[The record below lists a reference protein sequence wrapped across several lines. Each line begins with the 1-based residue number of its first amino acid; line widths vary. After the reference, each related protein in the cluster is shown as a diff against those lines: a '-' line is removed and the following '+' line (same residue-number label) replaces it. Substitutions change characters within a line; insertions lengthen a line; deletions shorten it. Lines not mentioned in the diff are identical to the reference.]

1 MAESIDLEKVE
12 KTLKNLIET
21 LRDGQEGFS
30 ELGHR
35 LTDPQAKH
43 FFMEETTVRA
53 NFAGELE
60 NELHHLGVKDVK
72 VGTSATS
79 KVHRVWAELK
89 NKLGGG
95 DHALLDTA
103 EQGEDTTKKAYAEA
117 FEEHLP
123 ANIRELL
130 QRQEGHILQV
140 HDRVK
145 ALRDRSKAA

>member
-1 MAESIDLEKVE
+1 MAESIDLEKVD

-35 LTDPQAKH
+35 LSDPQAKH

-117 FEEHLP
+117 LKEHLP

-130 QRQEGHILQV
+130 QRQEAQILQV